1 MSIQILKEEVSYL
14 KAILQQLSCCLKIN
28 MNIGIFYIV
37 QQLSRITSDPRQWIR
52 CLSFLRHLL
61 LYLLLLESKEV
72 KNTLILFTKSLY
84 FNQLGEIVI
93 LDVLHKVVAL
103 FIGLNIQTSVNLGEV
118 SLNECYLNP
127 SYGRLFP
134 WSLLPSSFHATH
146 VLRMLVASSSSV
158 NRYEI

>member
-1 MSIQILKEEVSYL
+1 M
-14 KAILQQLSCCLKIN
+14 
-28 MNIGIFYIV
+28 
-37 QQLSRITSDPRQWIR
+37 
-52 CLSFLRHLL
+52 
-61 LYLLLLESKEV
+61 LLESKEV

-127 SYGRLFP
+127 PYGRL
-134 WSLLPSSFHATH
+134 
-146 VLRMLVASSSSV
+146 
-158 NRYEI
+158 